1 MNASYVDMRFVKP
14 LDTTIISEM
23 AENHDYIVTVED
35 NVIAG
40 GAGSAVGEYLAT
52 QQTAVKLMHIG
63 LPDEFIMQ
71 GTQEEMYAVH
81 GLDEA
86 GIATKIQHFIQ
97 Q

>member
-1 MNASYVDMRFVKP
+1 MNYAQHANAARNQN
-14 LDTTIISEM
+14 LDEIK
-23 AENHDYIVTVED
+23 NNYKLIVTLED